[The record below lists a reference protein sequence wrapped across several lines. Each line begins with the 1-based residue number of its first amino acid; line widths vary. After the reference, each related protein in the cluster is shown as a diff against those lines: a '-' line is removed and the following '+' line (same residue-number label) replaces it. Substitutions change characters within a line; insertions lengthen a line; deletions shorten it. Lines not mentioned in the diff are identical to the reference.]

1 MLYNVVLFFHV
12 VGAVI
17 IFMAIAILAL
27 SMLSMISS
35 KDTESIKRW
44 SGIAVKIDALFPLS
58 TLLILVPAI
67 YLVFADWGWT
77 TAWINVSL
85 VVLVGNSILGPMINL
100 RRLKKVLTA
109 AEAETDNV
117 ASGELMNKVRDRIL
131 WSSVSSMSMLTVGI
145 VFLMTVKPALLGSLM
160 TMAIAIAVG
169 VGLAHLILEK
179 TKPATVTDTVSF
191 R

>member
-109 AEAETDNV
+109 TEAETDNV

-169 VGLAHLILEK
+169 VGLAHLILAK

>member
-169 VGLAHLILEK
+169 VGLAHLILAK